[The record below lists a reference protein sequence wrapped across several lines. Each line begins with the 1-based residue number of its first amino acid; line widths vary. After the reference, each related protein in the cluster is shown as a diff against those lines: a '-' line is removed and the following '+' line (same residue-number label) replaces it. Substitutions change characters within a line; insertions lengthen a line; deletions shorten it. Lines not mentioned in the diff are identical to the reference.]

1 MNELPAAIV
10 FPELVLV
17 VAGEDI
23 LDGGLVGAQAVAR
36 LRADGRRLEVR
47 LGVLQHQQPSAQ
59 ALIRHAEDLLHLK
72 LQRRGHLIVMDI
84 QANAFLQ
91 HMVRNIAGVL
101 MAIGCG
107 KAPPGWVEEVLH
119 HRNRT
124 LGGVPA
130 PPFGLYFM
138 AVTYPDA
145 FAIPA
150 PEADIPFMPLAMAS
164 G

>member
-1 MNELPAAIV
+1 M
-10 FPELVLV
+10 
-17 VAGEDI
+17 
-23 LDGGLVGAQAVAR
+23 
-36 LRADGRRLEVR
+36 
-47 LGVLQHQQPSAQ
+47 
-59 ALIRHAEDLLHLK
+59 
-72 LQRRGHLIVMDI
+72 
-84 QANAFLQ
+84 
-91 HMVRNIAGVL
+91 RNIAGVL

-124 LGGVPA
+124 LGGVTA

-150 PEADIPFMPLAMAS
+150 PEADIPFRSARHVQNIGGLSQVRHLDA
-164 G
+164 GWRR